1 MLKQACALAKN
12 RLSLFSAQ
20 GIVNLP
26 KSRNWLAGGAVAT
39 IIGRGGRDRG
49 LEDDM
54 NEGIA
59 PFLSPLTLI
68 LGGGLLVIGV
78 LSFFDLHFLKSPA
91 QEKAALVVGLVLI
104 LATEAL
110 FVTSGASG
118 RYFEGQKIDVTEC
131 EFQIER
137 DFPLERRDNP
147 QLIESKIKSCMADL
161 GYDWTDGHE
170 HCQEARLSTN
180 AFCYMPRS
188 TMQRT
193 IVAFQMRF
201 E

>member
-1 MLKQACALAKN
+1 
-12 RLSLFSAQ
+12 
-20 GIVNLP
+20 
-26 KSRNWLAGGAVAT
+26 
-39 IIGRGGRDRG
+39 
-49 LEDDM
+49 M

-68 LGGGLLVIGV
+68 IGGGLFVIGV
-78 LSFFDLHFLKSPA
+78 LSFFDLHFLKSRT
-91 QEKAALVVGLVLI
+91 QEKVALILGLVFI
-104 LATEAL
+104 LATEAM

-118 RYFEGQKIDVTEC
+118 RYFEGQKIDVTDC
-131 EFQIER
+131 EFQVER

-147 QLIESKIKSCMADL
+147 KLIEEKIKSCMDTL
-161 GYDWTDGHE
+161 GYDWTEDHE

-180 AFCYMPRS
+180 VFCYMPRDK
-188 TMQRT
+188 MQRS